1 MASPNT
7 GQKNQSGFGQAAN
20 ENKSKPQDSGS
31 SLTDKARDAATAV
44 ADKAKDLASS
54 AAHTVSDTASNLGH
68 KVGDTA
74 SNLGH
79 KADDAVGSVG
89 SGMKNLAGTVREKAP
104 HEGMMGTASSKVAG
118 ALESG
123 GQYIEEEKLSGMAND
138 FTSMLKQNPLLTIAI
153 GVGIGFL
160 LAQMLPS
167 GRRS

>member
-1 MASPNT
+1 APVDLVSVPRHFWKRPSSPRSWAKGGAAKRGSFIMASPNT

-20 ENKSKPQDSGS
+20 ENRGKPQDSGS

-68 KVGDTA
+68 KASDAASNLGHKVSDTA

-89 SGMKNLAGTVREKAP
+89 TGMKNL
-104 HEGMMGTASSKVAG
+104 
-118 ALESG
+118 
-123 GQYIEEEKLSGMAND
+123 
-138 FTSMLKQNPLLTIAI
+138 
-153 GVGIGFL
+153 
-160 LAQMLPS
+160 
-167 GRRS
+167 